1 MIYSLQNMISSRQSP
16 QKGFVI
22 LFAVIITSI
31 VLLVSIGISSVIYK
45 ETLLSSS
52 SRDGGYAFF
61 AADSGLECALYWD
74 SLGIFDSPAIFDD
87 FTNTNRGS
95 KITCTADVQVNQIS
109 PASELIVMQ
118 DTPEVYTFLYNS
130 LDNTSCAKVT
140 INKAYPNPVT
150 GLTQTKIDS
159 LGYNLR
165 CRLFTAVGGFPVSRV
180 VERAVGVLY
189 DNPDVSGLG
198 NTP

>member
-1 MIYSLQNMISSRQSP
+1 MIHSLQNMISSRQSP

-31 VLLVSIGISSVIYK
+31 VLLVSIGISGVIYK

-74 SLGIFDSPAIFDD
+74 SLGIFDSPVIFDE
-87 FTNTNRGS
+87 FTSNNRS
-95 KITCTADVQVNQIS
+95 PIITCSADIPLNVAPLNVGG
-109 PASELIVMQ
+109 ELIIAQ

-130 LDNTSCAKVT
+130 LDDTSCAKVT
-140 INKAYPNPVT
+140 INKAYPNLAT
-150 GLTQTKIDS
+150 GTTQTKIDS
-159 LGYNLR
+159 LGYNIH
-165 CRLFTAVGGFPVSRV
+165 CRLFTAVTGFPISRV

-189 DNPDVSGLG
+189 DN
-198 NTP
+198 

>member
-1 MIYSLQNMISSRQSP
+1 MLLYKNKKSNGVHER
-16 QKGFVI
+16 GFVI

-31 VLLVSIGISSVIYK
+31 VLLVSLGIANVVYK

-74 SLGIFDSPAIFDD
+74 TLGIFDSIASVDQFR
-87 FTNTNRGS
+87 NENRG
-95 KITCTADVQVNQIS
+95 KITCTTDVVVNQIS
-109 PASELIVMQ
+109 PAQELELVQ
-118 DTPEVYTFLYNS
+118 LGPDLYSFLYNS
-130 LDNTSCAKVT
+130 LDDNSCAKIT
-140 INKAYPNPVT
+140 INKAFLNPVT

-159 LGYNLR
+159 LGYNIR
-165 CRLFTAVGGFPVSRV
+165 CSLFTSVQGIPARV

-189 DNPDVSGLG
+189 DNE
-198 NTP
+198 

>member
-1 MIYSLQNMISSRQSP
+1 MIHSLQNMISSRQSP

-31 VLLVSIGISSVIYK
+31 VLLVSIGISGVIYK

-61 AADSGLECALYWD
+61 AADSGLECALFWD
-74 SLGIFDSPAIFDD
+74 SLGIFDSPVIFDE
-87 FTNTNRGS
+87 FTSNNRS
-95 KITCTADVQVNQIS
+95 SIITCSADIPSNVAPLN
-109 PASELIVMQ
+109 AGGELIVAQ
-118 DTPEVYTFLYNS
+118 DTPEIYTFLYNS

-140 INKAYPNPVT
+140 INKAYPNLAT
-150 GLTQTKIDS
+150 GTTQTKIDS
-159 LGYNLR
+159 LGYNIR
-165 CRLFTAVGGFPVSRV
+165 CELFTAVGGFPISRV

-189 DNPDVSGLG
+189 DN
-198 NTP
+198 

>member
-61 AADSGLECALYWD
+61 AADSGLECPLYWD

-87 FTNTNRGS
+87 FT
-95 KITCTADVQVNQIS
+95 KIQATGCFFPKNYENFIFSLNPYYNND
-109 PASELIVMQ
+109 L
-118 DTPEVYTFLYNS
+118 FLKFNF
-130 LDNTSCAKVT
+130 
-140 INKAYPNPVT
+140 
-150 GLTQTKIDS
+150 
-159 LGYNLR
+159 
-165 CRLFTAVGGFPVSRV
+165 LFFILQFC
-180 VERAVGVLY
+180 VLY
-189 DNPDVSGLG
+189 C
-198 NTP
+198 

>member
-1 MIYSLQNMISSRQSP
+1 MIHSLQNMISSRQSP

-31 VLLVSIGISSVIYK
+31 VLLVSIGISGVIYK

-74 SLGIFDSPAIFDD
+74 SLGIFDSPVIFDE
-87 FTNTNRGS
+87 FTSNNRS
-95 KITCTADVQVNQIS
+95 SIITCSADIPLNVAPLN
-109 PASELIVMQ
+109 AGGELIIAQ

-130 LDNTSCAKVT
+130 LDDTSCAKVT

-159 LGYNLR
+159 LGYNIR
-165 CRLFTAVGGFPVSRV
+165 CRLFTAVTGFPISRV

-189 DNPDVSGLG
+189 DN
-198 NTP
+198 